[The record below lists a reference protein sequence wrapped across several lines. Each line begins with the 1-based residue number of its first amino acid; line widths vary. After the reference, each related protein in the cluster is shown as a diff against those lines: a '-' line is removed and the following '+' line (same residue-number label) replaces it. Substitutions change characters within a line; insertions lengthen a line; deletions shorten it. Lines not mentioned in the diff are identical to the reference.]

1 MCTFHVF
8 VCVLFSLITEAL
20 SAPKLRQFSH
30 ESPWFFNSLS
40 KARKMFSPLEFPS
53 GVGTESISVT
63 TLLSSWYL
71 STIGYNCSAPLS
83 LLPSVESENGLSLK
97 DSVISS
103 VFSLAIAPTSFLA
116 LVRPHLNW
124 LAISESGNI
133 LRKRSPAWSAMA
145 IGRLCSTRKLT
156 NRSSAFVV
164 FWLIVIVWL
173 VLNKDRTEGVA
184 VLTLDLVT
192 CLGVLMCLSRSY
204 RAPLLILIS
213 TVQISQK
220 AYSSPIFERWMNGH
234 VREYSSR
241 NFWVTFCFF
250 AGGRDMMNTDRIK
263 MCIIYVYNRSSPE
276 IFKNPSTG
284 LKLTKIRLDLVEKS
298 RDQVKIEARM
308 AHWVA
313 T

>member
-1 MCTFHVF
+1 MSFLSLC
-8 VCVLFSLITEAL
+8 VCVVFPLPSDEPIASWL
-20 SAPKLRQFSH
+20 SFLTLVKKSGENFWLWQT
-30 ESPWFFNSLS
+30 
-40 KARKMFSPLEFPS
+40 SPLL
-53 GVGTESISVT
+53 IRLILT
-63 TLLSSWYL
+63 T
-71 STIGYNCSAPLS
+71 
-83 LLPSVESENGLSLK
+83 VK
-97 DSVISS
+97 
-103 VFSLAIAPTSFLA
+103 
-116 LVRPHLNW
+116 
-124 LAISESGNI
+124 
-133 LRKRSPAWSAMA
+133 
-145 IGRLCSTRKLT
+145 
-156 NRSSAFVV
+156 
-164 FWLIVIVWL
+164 
-173 VLNKDRTEGVA
+173 
-184 VLTLDLVT
+184 
-192 CLGVLMCLSRSY
+192 MCLSRSY